1 MNTFQQL
8 IAATLLGLVVAN
20 PMARSAAAPSNLLFP
35 RQGEAE
41 GPRPTISCPSM
52 NGTLVISSGKS
63 FVVECGMDHA
73 GGDLPNQPVYV
84 SSLAQCIGKCALES
98 ACVDFTLSGAACYMK
113 GSVGP
118 TVYGEVNGA
127 RLVNDQGAA
136 GEVYLTCGT
145 VV

>member
-1 MNTFQQL
+1 MHSFQHI
-8 IAATLLGLVVAN
+8 IASAIIGLAVAN
-20 PMARSAAAPSNLLFP
+20 PVALNPADSSNLLFT
-35 RQGEAE
+35 RQAE
-41 GPRPTISCPSM
+41 PSQTISCPSM
-52 NGTLVISSGKS
+52 NGTLVTSSGKS

-73 GGDLPNQPVYV
+73 GGDLPNQPTYV
-84 SSLAQCIGKCALES
+84 NSLAQCISKCAQNP

-118 TVYGEVNGA
+118 TVFGGVNGA
-127 RLVNDQGAA
+127 RLVTDEGA